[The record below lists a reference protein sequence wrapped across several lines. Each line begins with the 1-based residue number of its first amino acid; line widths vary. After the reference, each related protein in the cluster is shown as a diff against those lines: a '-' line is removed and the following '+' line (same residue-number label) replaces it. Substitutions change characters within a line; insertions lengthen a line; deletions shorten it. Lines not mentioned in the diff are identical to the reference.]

1 MSRAGALQAAGKAPE
16 MERGPGGR
24 FTGAKGR
31 RGVAAQ
37 FARDI
42 LEQPEHLE
50 MLKAQAR
57 NGVGREPDQLPPAT
71 HKILMEYAYG
81 APPPRRDEED
91 EALKK
96 LETLREEAKKFL
108 RENPEQARVIDISA
122 QRAMARVL
130 PERVNDEPGA

>member
-16 MERGPGGR
+16 MERGAGGR
-24 FTGAKGR
+24 FSGAKGR
-31 RGVAAQ
+31 RGVASQ
-37 FARDI
+37 IAREI
-42 LEQPEHLE
+42 LEQPKHLQ
-50 MLKAQAR
+50 MLKKQAR

-81 APPPRRDEED
+81 APPPRRDDED

-108 RENPEQARVIDISA
+108 KENPDQARVIDISA
-122 QRAMARVL
+122 QRAMSRAL
-130 PERVNDEPGA
+130 PERTDDKPGA